1 MKGLELFPKE
11 LTIAMPGCVSIYL
24 SGSNNVPLP
33 ADSKQIVSVS
43 ACCNSMITADDIL
56 SIIRKSSVLHNMATV
71 IQKLSLSSPALSY
84 RFLPFMSCSS
94 ALLFPTY
101 ETEPIYHGTE
111 TVLSDLVHTLGMQLI
126 HMPGDGNCFFYS
138 VAYSL
143 RAQRD
148 NITQLCP
155 TYFNDVNLN
164 NNY

>member
-1 MKGLELFPKE
+1 
-11 LTIAMPGCVSIYL
+11 
-24 SGSNNVPLP
+24 
-33 ADSKQIVSVS
+33 
-43 ACCNSMITADDIL
+43 
-56 SIIRKSSVLHNMATV
+56 MATV
-71 IQKLSLSSPALSY
+71 IQKLYLSSPALSY
-84 RFLPFMSCSS
+84 RCLPFMPCSS

-101 ETEPIYHGTE
+101 ETEPIHHGTE

-126 HMPGDGNCFFYS
+126 HMPGHGNCFFYS

-164 NNY
+164 NTTDIVVMSSTLMVEEIRSHSADYLCCWG